1 MKSFC
6 ISKNSIGLGF
16 DFYAVMNDPNIRVH
30 SDNKLATTELSPGSG
45 GVAAG
50 SPCMLPKEGRMCQDP
65 RMSTR
70 TIHGFSGS
78 EHPSNAIDTQAY

>member
-30 SDNKLATTELSPGSG
+30 SDNKLATTELSRGNG
-45 GVAAG
+45 GGAAG
-50 SPCMLPKEGRMCQDP
+50 SPGLQPREGRMYRDS